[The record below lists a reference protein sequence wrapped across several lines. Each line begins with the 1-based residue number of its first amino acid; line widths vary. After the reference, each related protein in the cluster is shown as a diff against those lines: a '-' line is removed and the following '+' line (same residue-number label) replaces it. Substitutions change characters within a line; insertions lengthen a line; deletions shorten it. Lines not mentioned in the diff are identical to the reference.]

1 MLSSSTIE
9 TTPCPH
15 YNTLM
20 QIGELAERLETA
32 QRAVAKGDTNIQDQ
46 RDLVAR
52 LKEAGVDAG
61 EARQELDSLL
71 KHQTVRHQNLA
82 NIMRLFPPEH

>member
-1 MLSSSTIE
+1 
-9 TTPCPH
+9 
-15 YNTLM
+15 M

-61 EARQELDSLL
+61 EARQELE
-71 KHQTVRHQNLA
+71 LA
-82 NIMRLFPPEH
+82 PQAPNRASPKLG